1 MGQALQAK
9 IPFCHHH
16 HALHRV
22 GQFTHVPRPVPGHQT
37 KHGSVIDPWDGAANF
52 RSPLPHEV
60 TNQQRN
66 VFTTLPQGWD
76 MDLSAPNSVIKVL
89 AEIAVLDVLLQV
101 SIGRADESNV
111 GFTGVIGPQTDNL
124 TRFQNA
130 EQTGLHAHRHV
141 ADLIEEQRPL
151 VRVFKNT
158 FTITLGPGVRTAH
171 MPEQFI
177 FEQTFRLT
185 RGIESDIPLGGT
197 WRHHVNG
204 RGHQFFACPRFTRNQ
219 NRKV

>member
-1 MGQALQAK
+1 
-9 IPFCHHH
+9 
-16 HALHRV
+16 
-22 GQFTHVPRPVPGHQT
+22 
-37 KHGSVIDPWDGAANF
+37 
-52 RSPLPHEV
+52 
-60 TNQQRN
+60 
-66 VFTTLPQGWD
+66 
-76 MDLSAPNSVIKVL
+76 MDLGAPNSVVKVL

-101 SIGRADESNV
+101 SIGRTDESNV
-111 GFTGVIGPQTDNL
+111 GLPGVIGPQSNNL

-141 ADLIEEQRPL
+141 ADLIKDQSPL

-197 WRHHVNG
+197 WRHSVNG
-204 RGHQFFACPRFTRNQ
+204 RGHQLFACPRFACNQ
-219 NRKV
+219 NREVEAATRRIDSMTSRILGTDRQCRENDPPHRDLL